1 MLSQVDICRTAHLMI
16 HEFGNDAEVE
26 AVRCANR
33 MLWRGDRS
41 ALLTW
46 FSIWR
51 TIAVMRRTPTG
62 LPN

>member
-1 MLSQVDICRTAHLMI
+1 MLSEVDICRAAHLLI
-16 HEFGNDAEVE
+16 HEYGNDAELE
-26 AVRCANR
+26 AVQCANR
-33 MLWRGDRS
+33 MLWRGDRG